1 MTIDDHPILIL
12 DDDPT
17 GTQSMA
23 GVPVVL
29 RTDEDTIRAA
39 AADAPAAIHLVT
51 NSRAWSPEEAHAR
64 TVAAARAGRVVL
76 PEAELV
82 LRGDSTLRGHVWEEY
97 DALREVAYPG
107 EEPVLLLAPALPEA
121 GRITVDGVHLL
132 ETDGQRQPLHDT
144 AYARDPA
151 FGYPD
156 ADLLSWADHRSG
168 GAFSRSRGR
177 TLHLDDLRSGGGA
190 AVAGLLGEV
199 AAGRGPA
206 VCAADAVTI
215 ADLQLIMDGYR
226 EARAA
231 RVPVILRTAPTGAGV
246 LTGATA
252 TGTVEL
258 PADADGVLVVCGSY
272 VPRSVRQLGALVER
286 HPAAL
291 VELSPAE
298 LVRVGPETLAPRLAG
313 ELAERLDRDGLAVLA
328 VERPGEDGPG
338 DLDRQAAVAEA
349 LVAVVRHLERTP
361 GVVITKGGVTSATVI
376 RDGLG
381 ASMASVIGPVVSGVG
396 RWDAVGDG
404 RRVSCLVVPGNVGDD
419 HILRGLVDA
428 LRDQRAHGGGDV

>member
-1 MTIDDHPILIL
+1 MNVDDHPILVL

-29 RTDEDTIRAA
+29 RPDEATIREAA
-39 AADAPAAIHLVT
+39 VDDPPAIHLVT
-51 NSRAWSPEEAHAR
+51 NSRAWSPDEARRR
-64 TVAAARAGRVVL
+64 TAGAARAGRAVL

-132 ETDGQRQPLHDT
+132 ETDGERQPLHET

-151 FGYPD
+151 FSYPD

-168 GAFSRSRGR
+168 GAFARSRGR
-177 TLHLDDLRSGGGA
+177 TLHLDDLRSGGGT
-190 AVAGLLGEV
+190 AVASLLAEV
-199 AAGRGPA
+199 AAGTGTA
-206 VCAADAVTI
+206 VCAADAVTL
-215 ADLQLIMDGYR
+215 ADLHRIMDGYR
-226 EARAA
+226 QARAA
-231 RVPVILRTAPTGAGV
+231 GVPVILRTAPTGAGV

-252 TGTVEL
+252 TGTVDL
-258 PADADGVLVVCGSY
+258 PADPDGVLVVCGSY

-286 HPAAL
+286 YPGSL
-291 VELSPAE
+291 VELSPGE
-298 LVRVGPETLAPRLAG
+298 LERVGSETLAARLAG
-313 ELAERLDRDGLAVLA
+313 ELAERIDRDGLAVLA
-328 VERPGEDGPG
+328 IERPGQDGPG

-381 ASMASVIGPVVSGVG
+381 AAMASVIGPVVSGVG
-396 RWDAVGDG
+396 RWDVAGAG
-404 RRVSCLVVPGNVGDD
+404 GRVSCLVVPGNVGGDD
-419 HILRGLVDA
+419 ILRGLVDA
-428 LRDQRAHGGGDV
+428 LHARGTDGGQDV

>member
-1 MTIDDHPILIL
+1 MAIDDHPILVL

-23 GVPVVL
+23 DVPVVL
-29 RTDEDTIRAA
+29 RPDEDTIRE
-39 AADAPAAIHLVT
+39 AADDAPPAIHLVT
-51 NSRAWSPEEAHAR
+51 NSRAWSPDEAHRR
-64 TVAAARAGRVVL
+64 TGAAARVGRAVL
-76 PEAELV
+76 PGAELV

-97 DALREVAYPG
+97 DALRDVVYPG

-132 ETDGQRQPLHDT
+132 ETDGRRQPLHET

-156 ADLLSWADHRSG
+156 ADLLAWADHRSG

-177 TLHLDDLRSGGGA
+177 TLHLDDLRTGGA
-190 AVAGLLGEV
+190 TAVASLLGEV
-199 AAGRGPA
+199 ADGPGPT
-206 VCAADAVTI
+206 VCAVDAVTL
-215 ADLQLIMDGYR
+215 ADLQRIMDGYR
-226 EARAA
+226 QARAA

-258 PADADGVLVVCGSY
+258 PADPDGVLVVCGSY
-272 VPRSVRQLGALVER
+272 VPRSVRQLGALVGR
-286 HPAAL
+286 YPGAL
-291 VELSPAE
+291 VELSPGE
-298 LVRVGPETLAPRLAG
+298 LTRVGPEALAGRLAG
-313 ELAERLDRDGLAVLA
+313 RLAERIDRDGLAVLA
-328 VERPGEDGPG
+328 VEHPGEDGPG

-349 LVAVVRHLERTP
+349 LVAVVRHLDRTP

-381 ASMASVIGPVVSGVG
+381 AAMASVIGPVVSGVG
-396 RWDAVGDG
+396 RWDVAAEGG
-404 RRVSCLVVPGNVGDD
+404 RVSCLVVPGNVGDD
-419 HILRGLVDA
+419 HILLDLVDR
-428 LRDQRAHGGGDV
+428 LRTRGSTDA